1 MKGKNMFKIWFCGG
15 SDEYFFFDDL
25 AEYSEKYDFNASEL
39 VRTGKTEMLDSE
51 VGGTMDA
58 VIGGVFCCD
67 HQGFSRSLSLCL
79 ES

>member
-1 MKGKNMFKIWFCGG
+1 MFRLWFYNS
-15 SDEYFFFDDL
+15 SDEYFCFDEL
-25 AEYSEKYDFNASEL
+25 AEYSEKYDFNASDL
-39 VRTGKTEMLDSE
+39 VRKGKTEMLDSE